1 MHQLF
6 LELAGLRIR
15 LCSDAPVSV
24 GCNVEPFLAPSD
36 RQDILLELQAVE
48 ALPPVPKDALVMGT
62 AAYCRQGGE
71 LLTFHLYATDST
83 PLCCTRQDG
92 RGNAVISYLQEQGHL
107 VQGTNGVLSHAG
119 LESLLLAHDGLM
131 LHAAF
136 VRCMG
141 KGILFAGPSGI
152 GKSTQ
157 AGLWQRYMAAEILNG
172 DRAALRCEK
181 GIWKAW
187 GLPFAGTSRIF
198 RNESAPISAV
208 VVLRQAKENRLRALS
223 PREAFSYVF
232 PELSLQR
239 WDAPSVDKALKL
251 LLELSAAVPVYL
263 LECLPEES
271 AVRLLRET
279 LEKEQ
284 LL

>member
-1 MHQLF
+1 MHQLCF
-6 LELAGLRIR
+6 EMAGLGVR
-15 LCSDAPVSV
+15 LCSDAPISTSA
-24 GCNVEPFLAPSD
+24 NMKPFLAPNA
-36 RQDILLELQAVE
+36 RQDILLELRCVE
-48 ALPPVPKDALVMGT
+48 ALPPIPENALTTGFT
-62 AAYCRQGGE
+62 ACCRQDGQ
-71 LLTFHLYATDST
+71 LLTFHLQGRERY
-83 PLCCTRQDG
+83 PVCMTRLGADG
-92 RGNAVISYLQEQGHL
+92 KGQILYLPQQAGL
-107 VQGTNGVLSHAG
+107 MGSTNGVLPYMG
-119 LESLLLAHDGLM
+119 LESVLLAGDGLM

-136 VRCMG
+136 VRSKG

-157 AGLWQRYMAAEILNG
+157 AALWQQLLAADVLNG
-172 DRAALRCEK
+172 DRAALRCAD

-187 GLPFAGTSRIF
+187 GLPVAGTSCIF
-198 RNESAPISAV
+198 RNENAPIAAL
-208 VVLRQAKENRLRALS
+208 VVLRQAEENRLRSLS

-239 WDAPSVDKALKL
+239 WDAPSVDKALHL
-251 LLELSAAVPVYL
+251 FLQLGEAVPMYL

-271 AVRLLRET
+271 AVSLLCDT